1 MIIGLVGKPSAGKS
15 SFFKAA
21 TMIEVAISSIPF
33 TTIKPNVG
41 IAYVSID
48 CVCKEFGVKCN
59 PRQGFCLNGKR
70 FIPIKLIDVGG
81 LIPGSHL
88 GRGIGNKFLDELRQA
103 DGLIQIVDLSGLTD
117 EEGKPTSNFD
127 PEIEIK
133 FLEDEINKW
142 FYEVI
147 ERNLKKIRNW
157 KRMDKNELKNKLFEL
172 LSGLQVK
179 KEHIEIAL
187 EEVGIENLEEFSKR
201 LRELAKPILICGNK
215 IDLKEAQKN
224 YERLKEKYKN
234 LIPVSA
240 EAEIALKKAAKLGL
254 INYLPGN
261 GFEIKGILN
270 EAQRKGLE
278 KIKEIIKKF
287 GSTGVQECLNKI
299 VFEILNFIAVYPVA
313 DVNKLTDKKG
323 NVLPD
328 VFLVEKGTK
337 LKEFAFKIHSEIGE
351 KFIAGIDARTK
362 RKLSGDYEL
371 KHRDVI
377 EIKHR

>member
-1 MIIGLVGKPSAGKS
+1 MIGLVGKPSAGKS